1 METLLFFF
9 KGMGAGFVVAA
20 PVGPVAVLCVRRT
33 LARGAGSGFATG
45 LGAALADT
53 LYGVVAAYG
62 VTFIAILLLEQN
74 FWFRLI
80 GGVLLL
86 ALGAKTLLTGPVDTR
101 VSSRDGLVG
110 DFLSALVLTG
120 TNPITLVAFG
130 VVFTSIGVAAA
141 GEEFDWAEALIA
153 GVFVGSALWW
163 GLLTVLAS
171 IFRAS
176 VGLAGLR
183 WVNRIS
189 AAVILASGVLVLI
202 GAFAPESGI
211 ARLFDLPFA

>member
-9 KGMGAGFVVAA
+9 KGIGAGFVVAA

-33 LARGAGSGFATG
+33 LARGALSGYATG
-45 LGAALADT
+45 LGAAIADT
-53 LYGVVAAYG
+53 LYGIVAAYG
-62 VTFIAILLLEQN
+62 VSFIAALLLEQE
-74 FWFRLI
+74 FWFRLV
-80 GGVLLL
+80 GGALLI
-86 ALGAKTLLTGPVDTR
+86 ALGLKTLMTGPAEAR
-101 VSSRDGLVG
+101 VNGREGLAG

-120 TNPITLVAFG
+120 TNPITVVAFG

-141 GEEFDWAEALIA
+141 GETFDWAEALIA

-163 GLLTVLAS
+163 GLLTALAG
-171 IFRAS
+171 IFRGS

-189 AAVILASGVLVLI
+189 AAVILVSGAVVLI
-202 GAFAPESGI
+202 GALAPDSAIG
-211 ARLFDLPFA
+211 RLFNLPFA

>member
-33 LARGAGSGFATG
+33 LARGAISGYATG

-62 VTFIAILLLEQN
+62 VSFIATLLVEQN
-74 FWFRLI
+74 FWFRLV

-86 ALGAKTLLTGPVDTR
+86 ALGIKTLLSGPAETR
-101 VSSRDGLVG
+101 VSSREGLVG

-120 TNPITLVAFG
+120 TNPITVVAFG
-130 VVFTSIGVAAA
+130 VVFTSIGVATA
-141 GEEFDWAEALIA
+141 GEAMGWAEALIA

-163 GLLTVLAS
+163 GVLTALAG

-183 WVNRIS
+183 WVSRVS
-189 AAVILASGVLVLI
+189 AAVILASGVVVLI
-202 GAFAPESGI
+202 GAIAPESGI

>member
-183 WVNRIS
+183 WVNRVS

>member
-20 PVGPVAVLCVRRT
+20 PVGPVAALCVRRT
-33 LARGAGSGFATG
+33 LAHGAISGCATG

-62 VTFIAILLLEQN
+62 VSFIATLLLEQN

-80 GGVLLL
+80 GGMALL
-86 ALGAKTLLTGPVDTR
+86 ALGIRTLRTGPADTR
-101 VSSRDGLVG
+101 VNSRQGLAG

-120 TNPITLVAFG
+120 TNPITVVAFG

-141 GEEFDWAEALIA
+141 SEAFDWAEALIA

-163 GLLTVLAS
+163 GMLTALAG

-183 WVNRIS
+183 WVNRVS
-189 AAVILASGVLVLI
+189 ATVILASGALVLI
-202 GAFAPESGI
+202 GAMAPESGI